1 MRFRDLY
8 RRFFKRDLFHAGRVL
23 VQLLKETFAQ
33 TGEIDFA
40 CPSPSALAVNH
51 PVALAVATGLGP
63 KRDAGRRSLNA
74 PACR

>member
-1 MRFRDLY
+1 MRE
-8 RRFFKRDLFHAGRVL
+8 GVS

-33 TGEIDFA
+33 TGEIDFV

-51 PVALAVATGLGP
+51 PVALVVATGLGS
-63 KRDAGRRSLNA
+63 KRSVGRRSLNA